1 VRTFSFLFT
10 GALLVVAGPV
20 LADELQPPVVIAATP
35 GATPPQPPHGCPPVP
50 HLTGGVTVAT
60 VNVQRA
66 ARDIGPFS
74 VPLDGYVIPGSPP
87 SYSPFLI
94 KADPG
99 GSLVMDFVVD
109 PSVGAVV
116 SNLHT
121 HGLIVKPRP
130 VLVPHASAPCPAGD
144 YIFIRTGPAEAGVG
158 GGDPPHQPYRIDIPE
173 TLPAAFLGRSASP
186 KPTGSAPYPAGL
198 YWMHAHLHGVARP
211 QVTEGMSALLSVG
224 DEKDSIASM
233 PQSVQDLTDVRY
245 LALRDIQLL
254 TTPCP
259 PKRDSQGG
267 VVKDNKGA
275 VVADCG
281 TAPPLETIPP
291 NTPGEDAG
299 ELYNSGMCDGTTSG
313 KGWCAGHVQIPNTTT
328 NVYAY
333 WLFTVTGQ
341 LDPTIT
347 VPHGRNHLWRV
358 ANLSANVSYVLKLCA
373 ADADKCDKSS
383 DRQPLTVVSVDGV
396 QAGSR
401 SALGGTTALGVRV
414 DRLLMMPGS
423 RAAFFVR
430 NDDASNVPPGKWQL
444 RTSRFDTGPGPV
456 IAGVNGE
463 TGDTWPKTVLADV
476 NVEGAPQS
484 SALVAQERAN
494 PATTTPIPR
503 VMQAQS
509 TSIGRDPESRPE
521 CSFLPRDDAA
531 HSYRRQIIFD
541 EDNANSIFRL
551 GSQRVD
557 QNGGLVA
564 DNRNIAPTEFAHG
577 GAYSGDDFP
586 PGLHVCATLHRG
598 EVWELI
604 NTTDELHN
612 FHIHQGKFRL
622 ARKGDPG
629 MPESQVDSFQDP
641 FHLLDGLVAEGSS
654 VDPSVD
660 LWHDTFP
667 VPPKKGNVNGRVFIY
682 IPFEAEEQLGRFVF
696 HCHILEHEDHGM
708 MAAVEVVRQTPDKD
722 ENSTTPSS
730 LKTPMHKSH

>member
-1 VRTFSFLFT
+1 
-10 GALLVVAGPV
+10 
-20 LADELQPPVVIAATP
+20 
-35 GATPPQPPHGCPPVP
+35 
-50 HLTGGVTVAT
+50 
-60 VNVQRA
+60 
-66 ARDIGPFS
+66 
-74 VPLDGYVIPGSPP
+74 VPLDGYVIPDSPP

-99 GSLVMDFVVD
+99 GSLAVDFVVD
-109 PSVGAVV
+109 PSVGAVI

-130 VLVPHASAPCPAGD
+130 VVVPHASAPCPAGD
-144 YIFIRTGPAEAGVG
+144 YIFVRTGPAEAGGG
-158 GGDPPHQPYRIDIPE
+158 GGDPPRQPYRIDIPE
-173 TLPAAFLGRSASP
+173 TLPAAFLGRSTSP
-186 KPTGSAPYPAGL
+186 KPTGSTPYPAGL

-224 DEKDSIASM
+224 NEKDSIASM
-233 PQSVQDLTDVRY
+233 PQSVQTLTEVRY

-254 TTPCP
+254 TPCP
-259 PKRDSQGG
+259 PKRDNQGG
-267 VVKDNKGA
+267 AIKDDKGA
-275 VVADCG
+275 VVLDCG
-281 TAPPLETIPP
+281 NAIPPLETIPP
-291 NTPGEDAG
+291 KTPAEDAG
-299 ELYNSGMCDGTTSG
+299 ELYNSGICDGTTQG
-313 KGWCAGHVQIPNTTT
+313 EGWCAGLVQIPNTST

-341 LDPTIT
+341 MAPSIT
-347 VPHGRNHLWRV
+347 VPTGRNHLWRV

-373 ADADKCDKSS
+373 ADAGTCDNTAG
-383 DRQPLTVVSVDGV
+383 QYPMTVVSVDGV

-414 DRLLMMPGS
+414 NQLLMMPGS
-423 RAAFFVR
+423 RAAIFVR

-444 RTSRFDTGPGPV
+444 RNSRFDTGPGPV
-456 IAGVNGE
+456 TAGVNGE
-463 TGDTWPKTVLADV
+463 TGDTWPEMVLADV
-476 NVEGAPQS
+476 KVEGTPQP
-484 SALVAQERAN
+484 SALAVQEQAN
-494 PATTTPIPR
+494 SATTTPIPR
-503 VMQAQS
+503 VMQVQS
-509 TSIGRDPESRPE
+509 TSIGRDPQTRPD

-531 HSYRRQIIFD
+531 HNYRRQIIFD

-557 QNGGLVA
+557 QNGVLVT
-564 DNRNIAPTEFAHG
+564 DNRNIGPTEFAHG
-577 GAYSGDDFP
+577 GAYGADDFP

-629 MPESQVDSFQDP
+629 IPGNQTESFQDP
-641 FHLLDGLVAEGSS
+641 SHLLDGLVAEGPS

-682 IPFEAEEQLGRFVF
+682 IPFEADEQLGRFVF

-708 MAAVEVVRQTPDKD
+708 MAAVEVVRESLDKD
-722 ENSTTPSS
+722 EFLTSASSNETP
-730 LKTPMHKSH
+730 LHRHH